1 MGVINKIMFGACV
14 GIFIF
19 VGYVII
25 KATIGHDAGPVK
37 KRQREA
43 LKAFIMK
50 KESEVLKDS
59 DMYDHNLLDEGASD
73 CLHGL
78 FTLYEKILK
87 FEGNSNAAA
96 SSSARDSWGGISASG
111 WRKALAPGNLN
122 DGEEYDIAQMLF
134 NAADLDEKHRMS
146 CTEFAT
152 LAVLL
157 SATDAHD
164 ADAQVI

>member
-1 MGVINKIMFGACV
+1 MFGACL
-14 GIFIF
+14 GLFIF
-19 VGYVII
+19 CGYVII
-25 KATIGHDAGPVK
+25 KAGFDTDAGPVK

-50 KESEVLKDS
+50 KEAEVLKDS
-59 DMYDHNLLDEGASD
+59 DVYDHNLLDEGASD

-96 SSSARDSWGGISASG
+96 SSSALDSWGGVGASG
-111 WRKALAPGNLN
+111 WRKALAPGNLT
-122 DGEEYDIAQMLF
+122 DGEEHDIAQMLF
-134 NAADLDEKHRMS
+134 DAADLDETHRMS
-146 CTEFAT
+146 CTEFVT